1 MNKAQRTMNNKMMM
15 KTLFATLLFAVM
27 AASCAEQKPSLPSIL
42 KDHKD
47 KVSFTKLTD
56 GSAQLLSLF
65 NGKDLTGWY
74 TYTQTNGKNN
84 DTENAFAVKDGVL
97 HFDGPSMGYLCTNET
112 YKNYYL
118 RVVFRWGEKKYAPR
132 ENAPRDSGIL
142 YHFPDSAAD
151 NLWPESIECQVQ
163 ENDCGDYFLVGGTS
177 LDSPN
182 TRPDNQPYRV
192 VRTANFE
199 KPAPEWNTIEI
210 ICLDNASE
218 HYVNGQKVNEAYNLS
233 VSEGKILLQLEGA
246 EVFYQS
252 VELLQLK

>member
-1 MNKAQRTMNNKMMM
+1 M
-15 KTLFATLLFAVM
+15 KKTRIFSATLLLSM
-27 AASCAEQKPSLPSIL
+27 LAASCAEHKQALPAL
-42 KDHKD
+42 LTEHED
-47 KVSFTKLTD
+47 KASFTKIND
-56 GSAQLLSLF
+56 GTAQLLPLF

-74 TYTQTNGKNN
+74 TYTQTYGKNN
-84 DTENAFAVKDGVL
+84 DVEKAFSVEGGVL
-97 HFDGPSMGYLCTNET
+97 HFAGENMGYLCTNGT

-142 YHFPDSAAD
+142 YHFPDTAAD
-151 NLWPESIECQVQ
+151 NVWPLSVECQVQ
-163 ENDCGDYFLVGGTS
+163 ENDCGDYYLVGGTT

-182 TRPDNQPYRV
+182 TRPEGQLGRV

-210 ICLDNASE
+210 ICMDNTSE
-218 HYVNGQKVNEAYNLS
+218 HYVNGHKVNEATNLS

-246 EVFYQS
+246 EIFYKS
-252 VELLQLK
+252 VELL